1 MADEKLLD
9 AVYEG
14 LRMLDSYETPHIIT
28 ADIKTEEDRDF
39 WLQMCLNGYVIPV
52 GKPKDE

>member
-1 MADEKLLD
+1 MADEKFLD

-28 ADIKTEEDRDF
+28 ADIKTEEDQKF
-39 WLQMCLNGYVIPV
+39 WLQMCLHGYVIPV
-52 GKPKDE
+52 RKPKDE